1 MEQIDYD
8 VDEFMD
14 YCTSKNLATKTIGS
28 YEQTLR
34 LFTQY
39 LKEKYKVKSA
49 GDTKELHIRE
59 YIKYLQERGKYT
71 VVSNQNTKLINFPE
85 NRDDYGKKIGI
96 STINNYIRNIKVFFN
111 YLYDNRYISQNPV
124 ARIKEIKNSRKVVG
138 FIDDINFNK
147 LLKCFDLSKFHEY
160 RDYIISQ
167 LIFDTG
173 MRLGETLLIKESD
186 IDFTKRTIFLP
197 AENTKGKK
205 DRYVFFSQEMLKQ
218 LRRWLQY
225 KDRYRQS
232 EYVFCTNK
240 GKPLQVSNYETN
252 FKKYGERIGLK
263 EIHPHMLRNN
273 FAKRFLMQGGDIYT
287 LSRILGHS
295 SVKVTEEAYLDL
307 DENDLRQNYQRYS
320 PLANLKRG

>member
-49 GDTKELHIRE
+49 GDTEELHIRE

-71 VVSNQNTKLINFPE
+71 V
-85 NRDDYGKKIGI
+85 
-96 STINNYIRNIKVFFN
+96 
-111 YLYDNRYISQNPV
+111 
-124 ARIKEIKNSRKVVG
+124 ARIKEIKHSRKVVG

-160 RDYIISQ
+160 RDYIISL

-186 IDFTKRTIFLP
+186 IDFAKRT
-197 AENTKGKK
+197 
-205 DRYVFFSQEMLKQ
+205 
-218 LRRWLQY
+218 
-225 KDRYRQS
+225 
-232 EYVFCTNK
+232 
-240 GKPLQVSNYETN
+240 
-252 FKKYGERIGLK
+252 
-263 EIHPHMLRNN
+263 
-273 FAKRFLMQGGDIYT
+273 T
-287 LSRILGHS
+287 LTH
-295 SVKVTEEAYLDL
+295 VK
-307 DENDLRQNYQRYS
+307 
-320 PLANLKRG
+320 

>member
-49 GDTKELHIRE
+49 GDTKELRIRE
-59 YIKYLQERGKYT
+59 YIKYLHERGKYT
-71 VVSNQNTKLINFPE
+71 
-85 NRDDYGKKIGI
+85 
-96 STINNYIRNIKVFFN
+96 
-111 YLYDNRYISQNPV
+111 V
-124 ARIKEIKNSRKVVG
+124 ARIKEIKHSRKVVG

-160 RDYIISQ
+160 RDYIISL

-186 IDFTKRTIFLP
+186 IDFAKRTTL
-197 AENTKGKK
+197 THVKK
-205 DRYVFFSQEMLKQ
+205 
-218 LRRWLQY
+218 
-225 KDRYRQS
+225 
-232 EYVFCTNK
+232 
-240 GKPLQVSNYETN
+240 
-252 FKKYGERIGLK
+252 
-263 EIHPHMLRNN
+263 
-273 FAKRFLMQGGDIYT
+273 
-287 LSRILGHS
+287 
-295 SVKVTEEAYLDL
+295 
-307 DENDLRQNYQRYS
+307 
-320 PLANLKRG
+320 

>member
-39 LKEKYKVKSA
+39 LKEKYKIKSA
-49 GDTKELHIRE
+49 SDTRELHIRE

-71 VVSNQNTKLINFPE
+71 VVSNQNTKFINFPE

-124 ARIKEIKNSRKVVG
+124 ARIKEIKHSRKVVG

-160 RDYIISQ
+160 RDYIVSQ

-173 MRLGETLLIKESD
+173 MRLGETLLIRESD
-186 IDFTKRTIFLP
+186 IDFAKRTIFLP

-240 GKPLQVSNYETN
+240 GKPLQISNYETN
-252 FKKYGERIGLK
+252 FKK
-263 EIHPHMLRNN
+263 
-273 FAKRFLMQGGDIYT
+273 
-287 LSRILGHS
+287 
-295 SVKVTEEAYLDL
+295 
-307 DENDLRQNYQRYS
+307 
-320 PLANLKRG
+320 